1 MVGKMVKLDMNTDS
15 RARGRF
21 ARMAVYVE
29 LDKPLVS
36 QILINGLKQ
45 NMEYESLST
54 ICFSCGR
61 YGHMEKSC
69 MFRNSGVT
77 GEKSFTSHEELS
89 EIRET
94 IKDSSGKKDE
104 NYGPWMIVERK
115 SRLLNNRD
123 SYKNIDEGVLSRN
136 KGKEIFNGKYTKK
149 EVGSFQKDS
158 LDLGKS
164 NNNNNCKDK
173 EVGHS
178 NNKGSNTNGENG
190 PISRSSLNQKRTKE
204 NLPDSKKQTSY
215 LGLGDSSNAQA
226 RVILDLPGS
235 VTMAQQKAVVAGC
248 SSSSMVVVDE
258 QLPSTGEMDLLLE
271 VNSGLAQG
279 SPVLE
284 GDIRKEERLAV
295 GNLNPGRHMAVVFY
309 ENSNS
314 NKTNPLPNSNKGL
327 IPVSNSGLGKGFGT
341 RGKGISKK
349 RNKVVHASNSHFKF
363 AGSQRVPLKESIEQI
378 AQSLL
383 ALSKSNLES
392 VEANVLDGQIEGSF
406 VPTKNFIRA
415 FCEYNEE
422 HKSDIACLV
431 ETKVSGKKANDII
444 EKLGFNFSH
453 QVEAVGFSGG
463 IWVGWKDSIHIRIIQ
478 NHPQFIF
485 LCVNNL
491 IPDKSILIS
500 FLYGSPN
507 GSKRKLLWEGL
518 QSIAP
523 HNFTPWLIMGEF
535 NAILSLPDKRSPSTV
550 GKRCNFFGN
559 FVESCELQDLGYSGP
574 SFTWQRGCTLVRL
587 DRA

>member
-1 MVGKMVKLDMNTDS
+1 MENGENSSVRKAIVEKLIPKKVRFRKEDGDSNNDMMIDLTSEQPVSWKDKLVGQSSKNDITGSERREDFVIMDGDIQKSFVNGVPSITFSERVYKFLIQGMENTVILKLLGRNVGFSVLQSKLYNLWILSATLHMMDTENGYFLVKFQNKLDCEKALSEGPWIIFGQYLTVQPWTAWIRFPGLPGYLYKHKIIIEIEGMVGKMVKLDMNTDS

-61 YGHMEKSC
+61 YSHMEKSC

-94 IKDSSGKKDE
+94 IRDSSGKKDK

-115 SRLLNNRD
+115 SRR
-123 SYKNIDEGVLSRN
+123 KFR
-136 KGKEIFNGKYTKK
+136 
-149 EVGSFQKDS
+149 
-158 LDLGKS
+158 
-164 NNNNNCKDK
+164 
-173 EVGHS
+173 
-178 NNKGSNTNGENG
+178 ENVQA
-190 PISRSSLNQKRTKE
+190 PVAN
-204 NLPDSKKQTSY
+204 SKKQTSY

-258 QLPSTGEMDLLLE
+258 QSPSTGEMDLLLE

-295 GNLNPGRHMAVVFY
+295 GNLNPRRHTAVVFY

-349 RNKVVHASNSHFKF
+349 WNKVVHASNSHFKF

-378 AQSLL
+378 AESLL

-406 VPTKNFIRA
+406 
-415 FCEYNEE
+415 
-422 HKSDIACLV
+422 
-431 ETKVSGKKANDII
+431 
-444 EKLGFNFSH
+444 
-453 QVEAVGFSGG
+453 
-463 IWVGWKDSIHIRIIQ
+463 
-478 NHPQFIF
+478 
-485 LCVNNL
+485 
-491 IPDKSILIS
+491 
-500 FLYGSPN
+500 
-507 GSKRKLLWEGL
+507 
-518 QSIAP
+518 AP
-523 HNFTPWLIMGEF
+523 G
-535 NAILSLPDKRSPSTV
+535 
-550 GKRCNFFGN
+550 
-559 FVESCELQDLGYSGP
+559 Q
-574 SFTWQRGCTLVRL
+574 
-587 DRA
+587 